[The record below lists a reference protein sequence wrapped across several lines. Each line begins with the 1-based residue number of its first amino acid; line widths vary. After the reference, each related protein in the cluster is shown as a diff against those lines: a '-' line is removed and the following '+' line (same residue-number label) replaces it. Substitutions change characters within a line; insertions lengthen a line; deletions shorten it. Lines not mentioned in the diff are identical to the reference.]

1 MPLLGMMIGTAPI
14 VLAKSK
20 TDFFFSKANV
30 GRKMSVWEVWFI
42 TVYIALNT
50 ENVIVS
56 LVFKL
61 FILI

>member
-1 MPLLGMMIGTAPI
+1 
-14 VLAKSK
+14 
-20 TDFFFSKANV
+20 
-30 GRKMSVWEVWFI
+30 MSVWEVWFI

-61 FILI
+61 LSVHFNIAM